1 MRDHRA
7 TYADETPAAASRRR
21 LYQDREQGV
30 CFGVCAG
37 LANFFGFDLTLTR
50 VITAIGAFLFFPT
63 VLIGYFVLAL
73 LLPKRPRG
81 PLGESDD
88 YSQSLRQ
95 HVRSSPHST
104 LDNARYRFRELDKRL
119 QRLEKYLTS
128 ARFKLDLE
136 FETLKD

>member
-1 MRDHRA
+1 MSDSRA

-21 LYQDREQGV
+21 LYRDRGQGV
-30 CFGVCAG
+30 CLGVCAG
-37 LANFFGFDLTLTR
+37 LANFFGFDLTLIR

-104 LDNARYRFRELDKRL
+104 LDNARYRFRDLDKRL

-128 ARFKLDLE
+128 TRFKLDQE